1 MSRLRELVDILGD
14 YAGLVPGI
22 IVTFA
27 LAAVLCGPVARRL
40 SVRRVLAF
48 MLLLALGV
56 ALAATVTPSREAV
69 LYGAV
74 GSGTCDLSTIG
85 LAPLST
91 YIGLNDASL
100 NVALF
105 VPLGFMIGLLPR
117 SPYRL
122 PIVAGTLILPVAI
135 EATQSVVTSLGR
147 ECESADVFNNLAGLF
162 IGLVAALI
170 FSSIRRQVRRS

>member
-1 MSRLRELVDILGD
+1 MSRLRELADLLGD

-22 IVTFA
+22 IVTLA
-27 LAAVLCGPVARRL
+27 LATVLCGPVARRL
-40 SVRRVLAF
+40 RVRRVLAF
-48 MLLLALGV
+48 LLLLALGV
-56 ALAATVTPSREAV
+56 VLAATVTPSREAV

-105 VPLGFMIGLLPR
+105 VPLGLLIGLLPR
-117 SPYRL
+117 SRYRL
-122 PIVAGTLILPVAI
+122 PIVAGALILPLAI
-135 EATQSVVTSLGR
+135 ETTQRIVTALGR

-162 IGLVAALI
+162 IGLAAGLI
-170 FSSIRRQVRRS
+170 FSSIRRLVRPS

>member
-1 MSRLRELVDILGD
+1 M
-14 YAGLVPGI
+14 
-22 IVTFA
+22 
-27 LAAVLCGPVARRL
+27 
-40 SVRRVLAF
+40 
-48 MLLLALGV
+48 
-56 ALAATVTPSREAV
+56 
-69 LYGAV
+69 
-74 GSGTCDLSTIG
+74 STIG

-147 ECESADVFNNLAGLF
+147 ECKSADVFNNLAGLF